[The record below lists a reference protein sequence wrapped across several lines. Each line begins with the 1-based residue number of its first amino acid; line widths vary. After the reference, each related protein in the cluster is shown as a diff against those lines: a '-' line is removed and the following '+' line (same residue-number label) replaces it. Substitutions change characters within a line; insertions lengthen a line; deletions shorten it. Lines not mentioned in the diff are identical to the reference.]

1 MKLFKRIAIIGILVV
16 LVVVIGAYFAID
28 QIARSIVGSQGTSV
42 LGVPTSVSSV
52 RLAVFSAESGFSDLT
67 IANPE
72 GFQKPNFIEIEKAE
86 FSASIGTLLSSNID
100 IPLVHIKG
108 LTVDL
113 EQIAGKPTNVSEIIK
128 NINANTK
135 KPDDV
140 DDPMKFNIK
149 KLIIED
155 IRLTASGSI
164 VNIAGGKVDTK
175 IPRIEL
181 NNLGTETD
189 GDQLS
194 QQLISMMLGVL
205 MKHIAENPIQGL
217 SGAAVGSMVTAIES
231 IPILGSS
238 QAGRTLGQLLMGANH
253 EINSGVQGIGAKLDG
268 IGNGIKDLFSGDP
281 KSDDD
286 KKSDDDP
293 KKGD

>member
-1 MKLFKRIAIIGILVV
+1 MKLFKRIAIIGTLVV

-52 RLAVFSAESGFSDLT
+52 RLAVFSAESGFTELT

-72 GFQKPNFIEIEKAE
+72 GFQKPNFIEIKQAE
-86 FSASIGTLLSSNID
+86 FSASVGTLLSSNID

-108 LTVDL
+108 LTLDL
-113 EQIAGKPTNVSEIIK
+113 EQIAGNTNADAIIK

-135 KPDDV
+135 EPDDV

-164 VNIAGGKVDTK
+164 VNIAGGKIDTK

-181 NNLGTETD
+181 SNLGTETD

-217 SGAAVGSMVTAIES
+217 SGAAVGTIVTGIES

-238 QAGRTLGQLLMGANH
+238 QAGRTLGQLLMGANRG
-253 EINSGVQGIGAKLDG
+253 INSGVQGIGEKLNGVGKG
-268 IGNGIKDLFSGDP
+268 IADLFSDDP

-293 KKGD
+293 KNGD

>member
-1 MKLFKRIAIIGILVV
+1 MKIFKRIAVLAVLLVV
-16 LVVVIGAYFAID
+16 VVVIGAYVAID
-28 QIARSIVGSQGTSV
+28 LIARNLVDSQGTAV

-52 RLAVFSAESGFSDLT
+52 SLGVFSSQSGFSNLT

-72 GFQKPNFIEIEKAE
+72 GFEKPNFIEIDQAD
-86 FSASIGTLLSSNID
+86 FSAGLTTLMSND
-100 IPLVHIKG
+100 IEIALVHIKG
-108 LTVDL
+108 LTIDL
-113 EQIAGKPTNVSEIIK
+113 EQLNDKMNADEIIK
-128 NINANTK
+128 NIAANTAS
-135 KPDDV
+135 PDDT

-164 VNIAGGKVDTK
+164 VNIAGGKLDTK
-175 IPRIEL
+175 IPRLEL

-194 QQLISMMLGVL
+194 HQLISMMLGVL
-205 MKHIAENPIQGL
+205 MKHIADNPIQGL
-217 SGAAVGSMVTAIES
+217 RAAAVGSLVTAIES

-238 QAGRTLGQLLMGANH
+238 GAGRTLGHLLMGANN
-253 EINSGVQGIGAKLDG
+253 ELDSGVQRIGEGISGLGKG
-268 IGNGIKDLFSGDP
+268 IEDLLGGG
-281 KSDDD
+281 
-286 KKSDDDP
+286 KKSDGDP